1 MQGRTTEPGEERK
14 WRIWRRTDGGY
25 GQIHGSD
32 ARSFKETG
40 SRGGFSLGS
49 DDEGRSLTPMI
60 AENNNDLNVNNNR
73 LINIS
78 VSMAAMQEV
87 LKKLVPEAVFL

>member
-1 MQGRTTEPGEERK
+1 ML
-14 WRIWRRTDGGY
+14 
-25 GQIHGSD
+25 D
-32 ARSFKETG
+32 ARSSEEIG

-60 AENNNDLNVNNNR
+60 AENNDLNVNNNR

-78 VSMAAMQEV
+78 VNSNV
-87 LKKLVPEAVFL
+87 LDSLICVN